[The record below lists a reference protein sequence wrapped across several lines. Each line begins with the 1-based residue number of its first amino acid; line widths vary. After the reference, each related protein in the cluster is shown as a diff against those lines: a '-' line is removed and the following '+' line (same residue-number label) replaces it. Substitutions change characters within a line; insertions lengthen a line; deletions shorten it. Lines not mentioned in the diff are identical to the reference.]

1 MSQRERPAFRR
12 PREGDL
18 EKNLRPSFK
27 EYEQWRSAQA
37 AGAAESPAAEPAKPA
52 KKGFKL
58 GRWDIIFVLLG
69 ALGGLIYQSCK
80 AAR

>member
-1 MSQRERPAFRR
+1 MSQRERPSFRR

-18 EKNLRPSFK
+18 EKDLRPSFK
-27 EYEQWRSAQA
+27 EYEEWRGQA
-37 AGAAESPAAEPAKPA
+37 AGAAGAPTAEPAKPA
-52 KKGFKL
+52 KKRFKI